1 MTLIPDKD
9 GYLKVIL
16 SGGSRANKVCVRVH
30 KLILLTFKGNPPK
43 DMIDPTVNHID
54 HNIKNNHIDNLEW
67 MERVDNVKDR
77 PNPIGEKNSQAKLTE
92 NDVKEIIKL
101 LKNNVSLSK
110 IGEKYNVSKSTI
122 SSIKRGKTW
131 KHINPFFKGD

>member
-1 MTLIPDKD
+1 MDLAALECKELVYPGVKEGMYKIFSDGRIYSNYKKDFMTLIPDKD

-77 PNPIGEKNSQAKLTE
+77 PNPIGEKNS
-92 NDVKEIIKL
+92 
-101 LKNNVSLSK
+101 
-110 IGEKYNVSKSTI
+110 
-122 SSIKRGKTW
+122 
-131 KHINPFFKGD
+131 